1 MSRRGKDPLR
11 VLSDRARASLEQLGR
26 ATSAPAGI
34 VARARAL
41 LAVADGCSY
50 TEAAR
55 RVGRR
60 SGDAVGALVARF
72 NREGLAAV
80 APRHGGGPRVRYGAA
95 ERERI
100 LAEVQRTPDREQDQ
114 TATWSLT
121 TLPRALR
128 RAEDGLPKVSP
139 YTIWCVLPAADLSWP
154 RARSWGHTGL
164 AKRRRTAG
172 EVEIHDPDAT
182 VKRG

>member
-1 MSRRGKDPLR
+1 MSRRPADPLR
-11 VLSDRARASLEQLGR
+11 TLTDGERAGLAQISRAP
-26 ATSAPAGI
+26 SAPAAL
-34 VARARAL
+34 VLRARAL
-41 LAVADGCSY
+41 LAVAGGSSY
-50 TEAAR
+50 TAAAR

-60 SGDAVGALVARF
+60 SGDAVGAVVARF

-128 RAEDGLPKVSP
+128 RAEDGLPEVST
-139 YTIWCVLPAADLSWP
+139 YTIWCVLHAADLGWP
-154 RARSWGHTGL
+154 RDRSWGHTGL
-164 AKRRRTAG
+164 AKRRRTVG
-172 EVEIHDPDAT
+172 EVAVHDLDAT
-182 VKRG
+182 AKRG